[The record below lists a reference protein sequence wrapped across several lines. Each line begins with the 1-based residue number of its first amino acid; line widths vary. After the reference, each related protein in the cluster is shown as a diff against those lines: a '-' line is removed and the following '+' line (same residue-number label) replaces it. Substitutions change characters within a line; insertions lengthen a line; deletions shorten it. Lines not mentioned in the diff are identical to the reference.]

1 MLDNL
6 SLTYEPNDEDDNA
19 SAYEIYTDPRDTF
32 NTPVYVGNVIIDERH
47 DSASALGAEG
57 IAMLFANSP
66 QLLASVRAFVGW
78 ALRQPPRPRPNL
90 DPIVAEAR
98 ALLARLA

>member
-19 SAYEIYTDPRDTF
+19 SAYEIYTDPRNTF
-32 NTPVYVGNVIIDERH
+32 NTPVYVGNVIVDERY
-47 DSASALGAEG
+47 DAEG
-57 IAMLFANSP
+57 IAMLFTNSP
-66 QLLASVRAFVGW
+66 QLLASVHQFVDW

-90 DPIVAEAR
+90 DPIVEEAR
-98 ALLARLA
+98 RLLARLA

>member
-6 SLTYEPNDEDDNA
+6 QLTYTPNDEEDEA
-19 SAYEIYTDPRDTF
+19 SAYEIFIDNAT
-32 NTPVYVGNVIIDERH
+32 NVYVGNVLVDY
-47 DSASALGAEG
+47 GANRYDAE
-57 IAMLFANSP
+57 AVANLFVESP
-66 QLLASVRAFVGW
+66 KLLTTVRQFVDW

-98 ALLARLA
+98 ALLARLDN

>member
-6 SLTYEPNDEDDNA
+6 QLAYEPNDDDSEA
-19 SAYEIYTDPRDTF
+19 SAYEISIDNDSS
-32 NTPVYVGNVIIDERH
+32 VYVGNVVVNYDRY
-47 DSASALGAEG
+47 DAE
-57 IAMLFANSP
+57 AVANLFCESP
-66 QLLASVRAFVGW
+66 QLLTTVRQFVDW

-98 ALLARLA
+98 ALLARLDN